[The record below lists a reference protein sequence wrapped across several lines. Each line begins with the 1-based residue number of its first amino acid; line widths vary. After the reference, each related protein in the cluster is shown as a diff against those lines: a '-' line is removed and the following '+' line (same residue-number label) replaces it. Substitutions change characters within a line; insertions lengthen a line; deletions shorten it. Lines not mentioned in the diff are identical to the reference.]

1 MNIEAAANYADVIS
15 GVAVII
21 SLIYVSIQIRKN
33 TQVNQGIAT
42 QQTFASTQA
51 IYSWHADNPDVSELY
66 AKFNQGETLT
76 VPESVRITH
85 LMLGMI
91 EQYQVYFILNQ
102 LKMMDDESFHSFFR
116 KILLVL
122 ATPTARQW
130 FTSNKAFFRRDFV
143 KHVENLLDEN
153 PHVPK
158 ALSQFYG
165 LKSVSPQPSLDQ

>member
-15 GVAVII
+15 GIAVIV
-21 SLIYVSIQIRKN
+21 SLIYVSVQIRKN

-42 QQTFASTQA
+42 QQTFSSTQV
-51 IYSWHADNPDVSELY
+51 IYSWHVNNSEVSELY

-76 VPESVRITH
+76 LPESVRITN

-91 EQYQVYFILNQ
+91 EQYEVYFILNK

-122 ATPTARQW
+122 GTPAARQW
-130 FTSNKAFFRRDFV
+130 FTANGTFFRTDFV
-143 KHVENLLDEN
+143 RYVDNLINEN
-153 PHVPK
+153 PHVSR

-165 LKSVSPQPSLDQ
+165 LESVSRQPSLDR